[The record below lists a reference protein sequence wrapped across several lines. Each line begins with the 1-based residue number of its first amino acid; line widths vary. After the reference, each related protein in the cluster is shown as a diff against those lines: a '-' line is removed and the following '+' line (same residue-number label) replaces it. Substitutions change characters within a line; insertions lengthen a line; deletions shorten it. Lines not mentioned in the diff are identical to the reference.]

1 MTEMTNSAVTSL
13 TRSNFDAFLLA
24 SIGDDS
30 SDNGMPLS
38 VLSALAR
45 QNVDPWEEAASL
57 ACLPS
62 QTAIQKLT
70 SLIARLPEGRS
81 TRPDPGAN
89 AARLIALLPHGAGR
103 DIRSRTT
110 IPGRKAAQRWP
121 VRQVVLCAISVAII
135 LALQWFATS
144 HLATELRREAST
156 PAASTASSSPPR
168 MPNTGE

>member
-1 MTEMTNSAVTSL
+1 MTKMTNSLVTSAV
-13 TRSNFDAFLLA
+13 RSSFDAFLLA
-24 SIGDDS
+24 PIGDDR

-70 SLIARLPEGRS
+70 SLIAGLPEGRS

-89 AARLIALLPHGAGR
+89 AARLIALLPYGAHR
-103 DIRSRTT
+103 DIQSRTT
-110 IPGRKAAQRWP
+110 IPGLKAAHPWS
-121 VRQVVLCAISVAII
+121 VRQVVFCVVSMAVM
-135 LALQWFATS
+135 LALQWFAAT
-144 HLATELRREAST
+144 HLAAERRGETST
-156 PAASTASSSPPR
+156 PASSTASSSPAR
-168 MPNTGE
+168 MPKTGE